1 MKRKPRQN
9 VRQRQKE
16 RASRRT
22 LSLLL
27 FLFMAAGTLTARTA
41 AKTVPGSLGEEPNV
55 AQVEGPVVI
64 LEEPGFVQPEGQ
76 AEDQAES
83 GEDEGKAPAG
93 AGPLGG
99 GQLALPVRVQPEAE
113 SMASGEVTE
122 ESGREKRPHPALLRE
137 ALEGPWQQEL
147 FPGLGEGIFPEA
159 EEEQFLQDL
168 TETLFE
174 LMYRTSDALYFLEGI
189 QPLSQFPELPTG
201 CEVTALATAMNYLGV
216 PAKKEVLA
224 DLFLEKGP
232 VGGVD
237 FREAF
242 SGDPREI
249 DGFGCYAPVIVDCA
263 TRYLE
268 YIGSGLKARDLTGT
282 EFTDLFPYI
291 NAGVPVVIWGTRDN
305 MEAKESV
312 TWYVGEKELT
322 WISPEHCM
330 VLVGYNADTV
340 WVSDPTYG
348 RLRLYPLLEF
358 KKNYE
363 ALGRQAVVLQ

>member
-1 MKRKPRQN
+1 MGQGRRQTEQNGNMKRKPRQN

-27 FLFMAAGTLTARTA
+27 LLFMAAGGLTARTA
-41 AKTVPGSLGEEPNV
+41 AETRP
-55 AQVEGPVVI
+55 
-64 LEEPGFVQPEGQ
+64 
-76 AEDQAES
+76 EDQAES
-83 GEDEGKAPAG
+83 GETPAA
-93 AGPLGG
+93 AGVLGG
-99 GQLALPVRVQPEAE
+99 GQLAMPVRVQPETE
-113 SMASGEVTE
+113 SRASEEETE
-122 ESGREKRPHPALLRE
+122 ESSVENLPHPALLRE

-147 FPGLGEGIFPEA
+147 FPRA

-168 TETLFE
+168 AETLFE